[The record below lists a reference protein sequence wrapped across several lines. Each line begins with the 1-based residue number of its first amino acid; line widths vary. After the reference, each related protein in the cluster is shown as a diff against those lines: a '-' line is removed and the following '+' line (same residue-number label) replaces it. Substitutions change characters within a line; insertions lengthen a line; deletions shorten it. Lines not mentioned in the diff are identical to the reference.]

1 MGLITTTDRR
11 QFTPVCGGSEVGIT
25 VNNSSQRLGQDLDS
39 GPPLGKPPGHAI
51 SCSIF
56 FASSWSGLLCCAVI
70 FNFFVIAKHLID
82 TKYYT
87 IVLYRSGSL
96 LGMYNL
102 DKRTG
107 NTGTLGSYFWRIENQ
122 ERDSDTKKC
131 IDWITFQDDVKFRF
145 WYDQQF
151 RSQSSNRRLACPCT
165 IWQAFLDRGRFFLDR
180 SYSSSNFCFRSRSS
194 RIFFHIVDDLAFAFF
209 RIRQLCCFSDLG
221 FLITGPPDGSHV
233 IAERICS
240 VREVTTDK
248 DAKTFCC
255 ADPDLCNEYY
265 FYRPSD
271 DCSFYRPRR
280 RRKFL
285 LLCYPFL

>member
-1 MGLITTTDRR
+1 M
-11 QFTPVCGGSEVGIT
+11 
-25 VNNSSQRLGQDLDS
+25 
-39 GPPLGKPPGHAI
+39 
-51 SCSIF
+51 
-56 FASSWSGLLCCAVI
+56 
-70 FNFFVIAKHLID
+70 IAKHLID

-102 DKRTG
+102 DNRIG
-107 NTGTLGSYFWRIENQ
+107 NTGTLGRYFWRIENQ
-122 ERDSDTKKC
+122 ERDSDIKKC
-131 IDWITFQDDVKFRF
+131 IDWITFQDDVNFRS
-145 WYDQQF
+145 WYAQQF
-151 RSQSSNRRLACPCT
+151 RSRRFNRRLACPCT
-165 IWQAFLDRGRFFLDR
+165 IWQALLDRGRFFLDF

-194 RIFFHIVDDLAFAFF
+194 RFFFHFSDDLGFVVF
-209 RIRQLCCFSDLG
+209 RIRQLCCYSSPFSDLG

-233 IAERICS
+233 IAERLFS

-248 DAKTFCC
+248 DAETFCC

-285 LLCYPFL
+285 LLCYPLFSTIGGWKESIEVNFFRI